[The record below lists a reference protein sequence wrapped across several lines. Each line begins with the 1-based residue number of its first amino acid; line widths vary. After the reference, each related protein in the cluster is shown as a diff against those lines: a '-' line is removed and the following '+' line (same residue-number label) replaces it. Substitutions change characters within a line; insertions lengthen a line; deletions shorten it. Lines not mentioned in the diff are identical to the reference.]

1 MIDEPDPS
9 GPHFGGSVAAP
20 LFSTITANA
29 LRTLNVAPDTT
40 VTSVLPDN
48 GLGDIM

>member
-1 MIDEPDPS
+1 
-9 GPHFGGSVAAP
+9 
-20 LFSTITANA
+20 

-40 VTSVLPDN
+40 VTNVLPDN